1 MKQPKI
7 RYFLESKS
15 PNLDERVV
23 PELIMAEVSYGYAK
37 ITKNGNRRNSPFR
50 ISLQVSTL
58 PSKFGL
64 IKNNFKYDGE
74 VFQKANKNNNT
85 IKNKMVVLEEGI
97 NKLTSKYDIERKIPT
112 PKEFKL
118 ALEKYLGR
126 VTILKKPQQTIL
138 EYFYGKIEKKIED
151 SDKNKKSSI
160 DINTIKTYKTV
171 SHHIEN
177 YQIATNEVLTFED
190 FDETKYWKY
199 WEVLDDIVKGEIV
212 VFNPNQPKKR
222 RITEYG
228 YLINSLR
235 KYQVAFIGTLK
246 KALKEGNKMPLDVYD
261 ENLIVEKK
269 EASKNIYVTEEELQK
284 IISTNVDFDYKMQ
297 RAKDYMILGCLT
309 GMRFESMFD
318 TKNTIVELFEDD
330 DYNFKYIHSKQNKTS
345 TEVYMP
351 LLAPVKNV
359 LKMYNNEFPLVK
371 SNAVINKDI
380 KKLFEHLNIDSLEDV
395 TYITFRNGTI
405 NLKKPKHE
413 IITTH
418 DCKKTFYTNLF
429 NNGVLPTAIDNM
441 THPDATPKN
450 RMAKIYN
457 KATMLDKAK
466 MFVDEINK
474 IGSDIYKF

>member
-15 PNLDERVV
+15 SNREERIL
-23 PELIMAEVSYGYAK
+23 PELIMVEVSYGYAR
-37 ITKNGNRRNSPFR
+37 ITKIGIRRNVPFR

-64 IKNNFKYDGE
+64 IENNFKYDDE
-74 VFQKANKNNNT
+74 VFKKANKNNNT
-85 IKNKMVVLEEGI
+85 IKNKMLVLEEGI
-97 NKLTSKYDIERKIPT
+97 NKLTSKYDIERTLPT
-112 PKEFKL
+112 PNEFKL

-126 VTILKKPQQTIL
+126 VAILKLPQQTIL
-138 EYFYGKIEKKIED
+138 EYFYNKIDKAIED
-151 SDKNKKSSI
+151 SDKSKKNSI
-160 DINTIKTYKTV
+160 TGGTIKIYKTI

-190 FDETKYWKY
+190 FDEIKYWKY
-199 WEVLDDIVKGEIV
+199 WDVLDDIVKGEIV

-222 RITEYG
+222 RTTEYG

-269 EASKNIYVTEEELQK
+269 EASKSIYVTEEELQK
-284 IISTNVDFDYKMQ
+284 IITTDVDFDYKMQ
-297 RAKDYMILGCLT
+297 RAKDYMIMGCLT

-318 TKNTIVELFEDD
+318 TKNAKIELFDD
-330 DYNFKYIHSKQNKTS
+330 NGYNFEYIHSKQNKTS
-345 TEVYMP
+345 TEVYIP

-359 LKMYNNEFPLVK
+359 LKKYNNKFPIVK
-371 SNAVINKDI
+371 SNAVINTDI
-380 KKLFEHLNIDSLEDV
+380 KKLFKHLKIDSLEDV
-395 TYITFRNGTI
+395 TYITFRNGTV
-405 NLKKPKHE
+405 NLKNPKHE

-429 NNGVLPTAIDNM
+429 NNGMSTTAIDNM

-457 KATMLDKAK
+457 KSTMLDKAK

-474 IGSDIYKF
+474 INSSIYKM

>member
-15 PNLDERVV
+15 SNREERVL
-23 PELIMAEVSYGYAK
+23 PELIMAEVSYGYAR
-37 ITKNGNRRNSPFR
+37 ITKNGARRNVPFR

-64 IKNNFKYDGE
+64 IENSFIYDGE
-74 VFQKANKNNNT
+74 VFKKANKNNNT
-85 IKNKMVVLEEGI
+85 IKNKMLVLEEGV
-97 NKLTSKYDIERKIPT
+97 NKLTSKYDIERELPT
-112 PKEFKL
+112 PKEFKM

-138 EYFYGKIEKKIED
+138 EYFYNKINKVIED
-151 SDKNKKSSI
+151 SDKSKKDSI
-160 DINTIKTYKTV
+160 TKGTIKTYKTI

-199 WEVLDDIVKGEIV
+199 WDVLDDIVKGEIV
-212 VFNPNQPKKR
+212 VVNPNQPKKR
-222 RITEYG
+222 RVSKYG

-246 KALKEGNKMPLDVYD
+246 KALKDGNKMPLDVYD

-269 EASKNIYVTEEELQK
+269 ESSKDIYITEEELQK
-284 IISTNVDFDYKMQ
+284 IIFADVDFDYKMQ
-297 RAKDYMILGCLT
+297 RAKDYMIIGCLT

-318 TKNTIVELFEDD
+318 TKNAIIELFDGD
-330 DYNFKYIHSKQNKTS
+330 DYNFEYIHSKQNKTS

-359 LKMYNNEFPLVK
+359 LKKYNDTFPIVK
-371 SNAVINKDI
+371 SNAVINSDI
-380 KKLFEHLNIDSLEDV
+380 KKLFKHLKIDSLEDV
-395 TYITFRNGTI
+395 TYITYRNGTVK
-405 NLKKPKHE
+405 LKKPNMKRLQLMIVKKHFTL
-413 IITTH
+413 ICLIMG
-418 DCKKTFYTNLF
+418 CLQ
-429 NNGVLPTAIDNM
+429 L
-441 THPDATPKN
+441 
-450 RMAKIYN
+450 R
-457 KATMLDKAK
+457 
-466 MFVDEINK
+466 
-474 IGSDIYKF
+474 